1 MQKAYFVQDLKLTV
15 NKVRLMTKDEFAKYS
30 EIIPESNLEDCRF
43 ISQLNDSVDYTPG
56 SFVEVDVLCFADEKN
71 IYVRPVI
78 EIEWL
83 ETTNLNV
90 GDEIIYSGCF
100 FTIID
105 KNLAIA
111 TNFLTNKNLNKR
123 TLEKF
128 LDNL

>member
-15 NKVRLMTKDEFAKYS
+15 NKVRLMTKDEFVKYS

-78 EIEWL
+78 EIVGL
-83 ETTNLNV
+83 ETTSLDI
-90 GDEIIYSGCF
+90 GDVIIYSGCF
-100 FTIID
+100 YTIID

-111 TNFLTNKNLNKR
+111 TNFLTNKKLKNG
-123 TLEKF
+123 TLEEF

>member
-15 NKVRLMTKDEFAKYS
+15 NKVRLMTKDEFVKYR

>member
-1 MQKAYFVQDLKLTV
+1 M
-15 NKVRLMTKDEFAKYS
+15 
-30 EIIPESNLEDCRF
+30 
-43 ISQLNDSVDYTPG
+43 
-56 SFVEVDVLCFADEKN
+56 
-71 IYVRPVI
+71 I

>member
-1 MQKAYFVQDLKLTV
+1 MKKCYFIQDLKLTV
-15 NKVRLMTKDEFAKYS
+15 NKVRLMTKDEFVKYS

>member
-15 NKVRLMTKDEFAKYS
+15 NKVRLMTKDEFVKYS

-105 KNLAIA
+105 KNLSIA

>member
-15 NKVRLMTKDEFAKYS
+15 NKVRLMTKDEFVKYS